1 MTASGPPPD
10 AATELEDLLQF
21 FYQCPVGLVDA
32 HDDGRVRR
40 VNPAAVRMLAP
51 ALRPG
56 EDLDRLHPVLDRLA
70 PGLSA
75 MLTTRPERL
84 GPLHPGTR
92 VVVNVPPDGGPQVE
106 LRFVRVAP
114 DHVMVV
120 AADVTVEQRLARRTL
135 KLAARLRDVI
145 AAAEAY
151 RDAAAE
157 VLGVAPSGVGVLEE
171 LVLRGPRTPSAIS
184 RRVGLSSSSV
194 TAVVDQLESA
204 GLVERV
210 ANPADRRS
218 TLVTLAPGASDRIR
232 PVLDLL
238 VSGIDRVAEGAS
250 AHAQDVA
257 ATLEAVTS
265 ALRSRTAVRGG
276 QVPRPVRPTDG

>member
-1 MTASGPPPD
+1 MTAAGPPPD
-10 AATELEDLLQF
+10 AETELEDLLQF
-21 FYQCPVGLVDA
+21 FYQCPVGLVGA

-51 ALRPG
+51 VLRPG

-75 MLTTRPERL
+75 MLTTRPDRL

-92 VVVNVPPDGGPQVE
+92 VVVTVPPDGGSQVE
-106 LRFVRVAP
+106 LRFVRVAA

-120 AADVTVEQRLARRTL
+120 TADVTVEQRLARRTL
-135 KLAARLRDVI
+135 RLAARLRDVI
-145 AAAEAY
+145 AATEAY
-151 RDAAAE
+151 REAAAE
-157 VLGVAPSGVGVLEE
+157 VLGVGASGVGVLEE

-218 TLVTLAPGASDRIR
+218 TLVTLAPGASDRVR

-257 ATLEAVTS
+257 VTLEAVTS

>member
-1 MTASGPPPD
+1 MTAAGPAPD
-10 AATELEDLLQF
+10 AETELEDLLQF
-21 FYQCPVGLVDA
+21 FYQCPVGLVGA

-51 ALRPG
+51 VLRPG

-75 MLTTRPERL
+75 MLTTRPDRL

-92 VVVNVPPDGGPQVE
+92 VVVTVPPDGGSQVE
-106 LRFVRVAP
+106 LRFVRVAA

-120 AADVTVEQRLARRTL
+120 TADVTVEQRLARRTL

-145 AAAEAY
+145 AATEAY
-151 RDAAAE
+151 REAAAE
-157 VLGVAPSGVGVLEE
+157 VLGVGASGVGVLEE

-218 TLVTLAPGASDRIR
+218 TLVTLAPGASDRVR

-257 ATLEAVTS
+257 VTLEAVTS

>member
-1 MTASGPPPD
+1 MTAAGPPPD

-21 FYQCPVGLVDA
+21 FYQCPVGLVGV

-51 ALRPG
+51 VLRPG

-75 MLTTRPERL
+75 MLTTRPDRL

-92 VVVNVPPDGGPQVE
+92 VVVTVPPDGGPQVE
-106 LRFVRVAP
+106 LRFVRVAA
-114 DHVMVV
+114 DHVMLVT
-120 AADVTVEQRLARRTL
+120 ADVTVEQRLARRTL
-135 KLAARLRDVI
+135 RLAARLRDVI
-145 AAAEAY
+145 AATEAY
-151 RDAAAE
+151 REAAAE
-157 VLGVAPSGVGVLEE
+157 VLGVGASGVGVLEE

-184 RRVGLSSSSV
+184 RRVGLSSSSI
-194 TAVVDQLESA
+194 TAVVDQLASA

-218 TLVTLAPGASDRIR
+218 TLVTLAPGASDRVR

-257 ATLEAVTS
+257 VTLEAVTS

>member
-1 MTASGPPPD
+1 MTAAGPPPD
-10 AATELEDLLQF
+10 AAAELEDLLQF
-21 FYQCPVGLVDA
+21 FYQCPVGLVGA

-51 ALRPG
+51 VLRPG
-56 EDLDRLHPVLDRLA
+56 EDLDRLHPLLDRLA

-75 MLTTRPERL
+75 MLTTRPDRL

-92 VVVNVPPDGGPQVE
+92 VVVTVPPDGGSQVE
-106 LRFVRVAP
+106 LRFVRVAA

-120 AADVTVEQRLARRTL
+120 TADVTVEQRLARRTL
-135 KLAARLRDVI
+135 TLAARLRDVI
-145 AAAEAY
+145 AATEAY
-151 RDAAAE
+151 REAAAE
-157 VLGVAPSGVGVLEE
+157 VLGVGASGVGVLEE

-218 TLVTLAPGASDRIR
+218 TLVTLAPGASDRVR

-257 ATLEAVTS
+257 VTLEAVTS
-265 ALRSRTAVRGG
+265 ALRSRTAVRGR

>member
-1 MTASGPPPD
+1 MTAAGPPPD
-10 AATELEDLLQF
+10 AETELEDLLQF
-21 FYQCPVGLVDA
+21 FYQCPVGLVGA

-51 ALRPG
+51 VLRPG

-75 MLTTRPERL
+75 MLTTRPDRL

-92 VVVNVPPDGGPQVE
+92 VVVTVPPDGGSQVE
-106 LRFVRVAP
+106 LRFVRVAA

-120 AADVTVEQRLARRTL
+120 TADVTVEQRLARRTL

-145 AAAEAY
+145 AATEAY
-151 RDAAAE
+151 REAAAE
-157 VLGVAPSGVGVLEE
+157 VLGVGASGVGVLEE

-218 TLVTLAPGASDRIR
+218 TLVTLAPGASDRVR

-257 ATLEAVTS
+257 VTLEAVTS